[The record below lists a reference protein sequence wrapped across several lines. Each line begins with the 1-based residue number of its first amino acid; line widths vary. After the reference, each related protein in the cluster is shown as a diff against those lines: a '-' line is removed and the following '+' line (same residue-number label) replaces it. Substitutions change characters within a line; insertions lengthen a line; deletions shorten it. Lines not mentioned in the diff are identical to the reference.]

1 MKLVIIDTSPV
12 WMADVRRALAQ
23 VLPDIEVTAYDADQA
38 GMPDDNFC
46 WAWYDVALLSHELG
60 DQPSGLHCLAAY
72 VGRPGFP
79 PTVLV
84 SQSADPYLAADAIK
98 AGAADYIRR
107 DDALGQRLPAL
118 LGALV
123 SRHPVSDRTFRLPPG
138 APVNSRAARVRRS
151 PTMDDSTHRFVRLI
165 GQGGFCRVYLAER
178 VADQRPMV
186 LKVMERGTGPNGGM
200 LRRFAREAQILS
212 NIDDPHVVRVYDRG
226 ITAEYGYISMEFFAG
241 GDLKQKIE
249 RGVSLDEAIR
259 CMRGIARGLQAV
271 HREGVIHRDVKPGN
285 IMFRGDGSLALADFG
300 ISRRLHET
308 IDLTT
313 HTGTLGTPG
322 YLSPEQ
328 ALGTPVDHRTDL
340 YSAGVVFYELL
351 TGGKPFRADTPA
363 GVVYQHIHTPPPR
376 LPASLGWAQPL
387 LDMLLAKSP
396 EARLSS
402 ADELLQGIDEW
413 LPPCLEGRALQTR
426 PHAPQIALH

>member
-1 MKLVIIDTSPV
+1 MKLVIIDTSPA
-12 WMADVRRALAQ
+12 WMAAVRRALAQ

-38 GMPDDNFC
+38 GMPDENFC

-60 DQPSGLHCLAAY
+60 DQPDGLRWLGES

-107 DDALGQRLPAL
+107 DDVLGQRLPAL
-118 LGALV
+118 LTGLV
-123 SRHPVSDRTFRLPPG
+123 KRHPLSDRTFRLQPG
-138 APVNSRAARVRRS
+138 TPMDSRAARVRRL
-151 PTMDDSTHRFVRLI
+151 PNLDHSTHRFLRLI

-178 VADQRPMV
+178 VLDQRPMV
-186 LKVMERGTGPNGGM
+186 LKVMERGTGSNGGM

-212 NIDDPHVVRVYDRG
+212 NIHDPHVVQVYDRG

-249 RGVSLDEAIR
+249 RGVSLDDAIG
-259 CMRGIARGLQAV
+259 CMQGIARGLLAV

-285 IMFRGDGSLALADFG
+285 IMFRADGSLALADFG
-300 ISRRLHET
+300 ISRRLHEA

-313 HTGTLGTPG
+313 DTGTLGTPG

-328 ALGTPVDHRTDL
+328 ALGTAVDQRSDL

-351 TGGKPFRADTPA
+351 TGGKLFRADSPA

-376 LPASLGWAQPL
+376 LPASLAWAQPL

-396 EARLSS
+396 EARLGS
-402 ADELLQGIDEW
+402 AGELLQGIAEW
-413 LPPCLEGRALQTR
+413 LPPAVAARTAPTARRASS
-426 PHAPQIALH
+426 PALH